1 MVFPGGYCVSLR
13 PYRLYLALLMHSSLV
28 RVFFAIVSI
37 VSVGG
42 CATVTGEA
50 TQSINI
56 QTVDSNG
63 KPVDGMACRIVNGS
77 AEYMGDTP
85 LFGLKVRKSP
95 TPLIVECKRQGY
107 AMARA
112 LIISRADLASGST
125 AQLLLPGGS
134 SMLIIDHIS
143 GFMYQY
149 PRWIRPQVGTDMIFD
164 RRDEKGRD
172 PTPGLVTRQ
181 FDAHVRYA
189 SGVQDARVD

>member
-1 MVFPGGYCVSLR
+1 MPLM
-13 PYRLYLALLMHSSLV
+13 RLPFV
-28 RVFFAIVSI
+28 RVFFAVAAL

-50 TQSINI
+50 TQAINI
-56 QTVDSNG
+56 QTVDATG
-63 KPVDGMACRIVNGS
+63 RPVDGMACRIVNGS

-85 LFGLKVRKSP
+85 MFGLRVRKSP
-95 TPLIVECKRQGY
+95 TPLVVECKRHGY

-134 SMLIIDHIS
+134 SMLVIDHIS

-149 PRWIRPQVGTDMIFD
+149 PRWIRPQVGADMIFD
-164 RRDEKGRD
+164 RSDEKGRE
-172 PTPGLVTRQ
+172 PTPGIITRQ
-181 FDAHVRYA
+181 FDAQVRYA

>member
-1 MVFPGGYCVSLR
+1 M
-13 PYRLYLALLMHSSLV
+13 RLSVIRAVLAVTALIGL
-28 RVFFAIVSI
+28 
-37 VSVGG
+37 GG
-42 CATVTGEA
+42 CATITGEA
-50 TQSINI
+50 TQAINI
-56 QTVDSNG
+56 QTVDANG

-85 LFGLKVRKSP
+85 LFGLRVRKSP
-95 TPLIVECKRQGY
+95 TPLIVECKRHGY

>member
-1 MVFPGGYCVSLR
+1 MHLPLVRAVLAV
-13 PYRLYLALLMHSSLV
+13 LALVGM
-28 RVFFAIVSI
+28 
-37 VSVGG
+37 GG

-50 TQSINI
+50 TQAINI
-56 QTVDSNG
+56 QTVDANG

-77 AEYMGDTP
+77 AEYVGDTP
-85 LFGLKVRKSP
+85 LFNLRVRKSP
-95 TPLIVECKRQGY
+95 TPLVVECKRHGY

-134 SMLIIDHIS
+134 SMLVIDHIS

-149 PRWIRPQVGTDMIFD
+149 PRWIRAQVGADMIFD
-164 RRDEKGRD
+164 RADERSAN
-172 PTPGLVTRQ
+172 PTPGVVTRQ
-181 FDAHVRYA
+181 FDAQVRYA